1 MGLDGWL
8 DGGLQI
14 CIIIFKEKETNGD
27 ISDEKKNFAWNK
39 SYKKKQN
46 KRASVVRK
54 NEKTKVCVKLT
65 GICIRSFLT
74 HNSHV
79 KKWFSVV
86 IVFSGLFELKVVSGK
101 FYSISNCKKCF

>member
-79 KKWFSVV
+79 KKWFSLV
-86 IVFSGLFELKVVSGK
+86 
-101 FYSISNCKKCF
+101 